1 MPPSAKPFLDLQ
13 WRQRQR
19 IIQTIHDLFEAHCPT
34 LPHATALLQQL
45 FTKCS
50 SFLPGLSLE
59 NQAFSQLLGKLG
71 HLRQSLADRMRT
83 SNIGAPSIS
92 VAQLDMVVSSMPC
105 TLQELVDSGYAIGK
119 TSYRQAR
126 SANLEAPQSSR
137 RNPGG
142 RPRKISDAPLHDT
155 VRSTLAP
162 YLQESEKVVVVGRG
176 SRRQFVLAQHLSKK
190 RLQIYK
196 AETALN
202 QILGKD
208 IFYKI
213 LKIYIFHTSKTLA
226 ALQMF
231 VPRCW
236 QSLFLFFSVCMCFK
250 ALVLKDAYVLKVVAS
265 SPQAKHVQHR

>member
-126 SANLEAPQSSR
+126 SANLEAPQSSG

-142 RPRKISDAPLHDT
+142 RPRKISDAALHDT

-176 SRRQFVLAQHLSKK
+176 SRRQLVLAQHLSKK

-202 QILGKD
+202 QIMGKD
-208 IFYKI
+208 VFYKI
-213 LKIYIFHTSKTLA
+213 LKIYFPHVKNPRRLTDVCSSLLAESIFII
-226 ALQMF
+226 
-231 VPRCW
+231 
-236 QSLFLFFSVCMCFK
+236 FLCMCFK
-250 ALVLKDAYVLKVVAS
+250 ALVLKDTHVV
-265 SPQAKHVQHR
+265 K

>member
-1 MPPSAKPFLDLQ
+1 MPPLAKPFLDLQ

-50 SFLPGLSLE
+50 TFLPGLSLE

-126 SANLEAPQSSR
+126 SANLEAPQSSG

-142 RPRKISDAPLHDT
+142 RPRKISDASLHDT

-162 YLQESEKVVVVGRG
+162 YLQESEKVVVVGHG
-176 SRRQFVLAQHLSKK
+176 SRRELLFAQHLSKK

-202 QILGKD
+202 QIMGKD
-208 IFYKI
+208 VFLQNLEDIFSTRQKPSPPY
-213 LKIYIFHTSKTLA
+213 
-226 ALQMF
+226 
-231 VPRCW
+231 RC
-236 QSLFLFFSVCMCFK
+236 LFLIVGRVYFYFFLYVC
-250 ALVLKDAYVLKVVAS
+250 VS
-265 SPQAKHVQHR
+265 KHLS